1 MVPHHFRY
9 IPLLQE
15 TFSFPQ
21 SLGILGGK
29 PGTSTYIVG
38 VQEDKALYLDPHE
51 VQPVC
56 FASYEDRAVRFN
68 EAPPRRSPELG
79 RWALRASAWL
89 ISGNRTRLLS
99 KSGSVKCALVG
110 SIEPTN
116 AHSYLKNYA
125 RSRLPTLA
133 CTVSLCP
140 AVDDFFGCLRRWRFL
155 PLPPP

>member
-1 MVPHHFRY
+1 MTFSIFVSFILVFPYLVLTVPHHFRY

-56 FASYEDRAVRFN
+56 LSNIEQ
-68 EAPPRRSPELG
+68 ELYLF
-79 RWALRASAWL
+79 RNCHLFV
-89 ISGNRTRLLS
+89 LLCNWS
-99 KSGSVKCALVG
+99 LPNDCWILLLL
-110 SIEPTN
+110 
-116 AHSYLKNYA
+116 YLMY
-125 RSRLPTLA
+125 
-133 CTVSLCP
+133 
-140 AVDDFFGCLRRWRFL
+140 
-155 PLPPP
+155 